1 MTLNPGETMVVG
13 AGHAEADIIAFARA
27 NNLKV
32 IDIGATRPVCGPC
45 QEVIG
50 PTGSNISTPLKK

>member
-1 MTLNPGETMVVG
+1 MVAGV
-13 AGHAEADIIAFARA
+13 GHAEADIVAFAKA

-32 IDIGATRPVCGPC
+32 VDIGATRPVCGPC
-45 QEVIG
+45 QDVIG